1 MWMGKRVV
9 RGYFCNFVTLL
20 PDGGG
25 GTGFLNNVQLTAWIM
40 KERDMTGIKN
50 IIFDLGGVLINLERQ
65 RCIEAFE
72 QVGMDKVVHYVKEGK
87 VQDLFYD
94 SEIGNTNTQKFCDE
108 VRYLTQSNIAN
119 DDIVWAWNQLLGEI
133 SDEKKEC
140 LLLLKKKYRLFLL
153 SNTNEMHWNHCLE
166 KKLNDKGLGVNDY
179 FERVFLSYEMHQL
192 KPSASIFEQV
202 LQEAHL
208 KAEET
213 LFVDDSLAN
222 CEGARS
228 VGIKAWHEKTG
239 EEWMEKIISSD
250 PLLSLL

>member
-1 MWMGKRVV
+1 
-9 RGYFCNFVTLL
+9 
-20 PDGGG
+20 
-25 GTGFLNNVQLTAWIM
+25 M
-40 KERDMTGIKN
+40 KERDIAGIKN
-50 IIFDLGGVLINLERQ
+50 IIFDLGGVLVKLERQ

-72 QVGMDKVVHYVKEGK
+72 KVGMDKVVHYVKEGK

-94 SEIGNTNTQKFCDE
+94 SEIGATDTQEFCDE
-108 VRYLTQSNIAN
+108 VRRLTQNKIAD

-140 LLLLKKKYRLFLL
+140 LLQLKKKYRLFLL

-166 KKLNDKGLGVNDY
+166 EKLNYKGLGVNDY

-202 LQEAHL
+202 LQEANL

-239 EEWMEKIISSD
+239 EEWMEKVTSPD
-250 PLLSLL
+250 PLLPSL